1 MKVLI
6 RGDSSSKSQI
16 IDFGGVR
23 ISIAAFDY
31 IWRNVGRNPGVAAS
45 TGIFAR
51 NQWSWNKDEL
61 DDVNSYLRNWEIES
75 KLGLAVPMKYHQI
88 KPEHVEFDKVRDQHM
103 VQRIEE
109 RLGVT
114 WEQLQTDEGKKYV
127 LDTLQSYIDEA
138 VVRFKQDAKVKE
150 DDNEGNTRVKD
161 KSKNGVNLSNS
172 VYIADNGTVI
182 IEMSSDAKIVTFYTS
197 EEYKK
202 DDKNTE
208 LVIKVVKL
216 CNIESLDISIPPEEL

>member
-1 MKVLI
+1 M
-6 RGDSSSKSQI
+6 
-16 IDFGGVR
+16 IDLGGVL
-23 ISIAAFDY
+23 ISIAALDY
-31 IWRNVGRNPGVAAS
+31 VWRNVGRKAGVAAS

-61 DDVNSYLRNWEIES
+61 DNVNNYLRNWQIES
-75 KLGLAVPMKYHQI
+75 KLGLAVPMKYHEI
-88 KPEHVEFDKVRDQHM
+88 RPEHVTFDRVRDEHM

-114 WEQLQTDEGKKYV
+114 WEQLQTDEGKNHV
-127 LDTLQSYIDEA
+127 RDTLQSYIDEA
-138 VVRFKQDAKVKE
+138 VVRFKQDAKIKQ
-150 DDNEGNTRVKD
+150 DDDEGNTQVKNKQSED
-161 KSKNGVNLSNS
+161 GVNLSNS

-182 IEMSSDAKIVTFYTS
+182 IEISSDAKIVTFYTS

-202 DDKNTE
+202 DDKNTA

-216 CNIESLDISIPPEEL
+216 CNIESLDISIPPAEL